1 MVKYGK
7 EFRKNQN
14 IEWVEKYFD
23 YKGKKKMIK
32 EYVQKRGILN
42 IDEGSFLKELE
53 KWSKEFEE
61 NISKD
66 VKKVYIFY
74 TNKERALY
82 KNINE
87 SLHVK
92 DYYEKLD
99 LFAFIN
105 EFKKLKETSELSLK
119 LSNFIYYNL
128 NAVLKILKKF
138 DKKVITQK
146 YKDQKIRYNYIQRK
160 IEEQNS
166 DILYLIKFK
175 MIDEVNVILENL
187 INDLMKLFK
196 SNKDILEEDNQEK
209 NDAENKLIEEV
220 PDIKDATKM
229 IKDSY
234 DSIKSNIQKIDK
246 ISANVQTIFIEWKD
260 FLKLSTDINS
270 KFLQINRESNVSN
283 IKETRVSDTTQ
294 SIAQVMGF
302 SKDSRQNIYIILT
315 HGFLYMFSFS
325 VIIPTSYL
333 YLYSFKK
340 EKNLIYWAILMLMA
354 PLGTLFN
361 YLYETFLFKKS
372 TKTPL
377 IVSCIG
383 LIVGNILY
391 AIAGQVDVKALMC
404 VGRFICGLFNLRTHN
419 KMYIINFLTQKDVS
433 FYLTMFH
440 TASILGLGIGFLINV
455 GLLFIK
461 LDNKFFNEYTIG
473 SIISIV
479 FSFVLLIVSI
489 VLFTE
494 AHSSKFSITSMQM
507 FGEGIMDDD
516 DNMNETDFAVRK
528 QTMAL
533 KDIDLQLGSF
543 NKENRFDDTNLV
555 SKSVSELAMREE
567 GQLNYL
573 LKDFIVY
580 LLIIFTTKFVNE
592 SIFINSFIIYVDE
605 NGNIKDTN
613 YLWIISLILGSSS
626 MLILLIEL
634 SLSRKYKFITERAL
648 IIILLIILLI
658 INILFII
665 FVTQTTVIYILVGLD
680 NIVASITEKY
690 VAHLFLY
697 IMPENYI
704 ICNIHGNVFI
714 NIFSM
719 ISRIICCILILLSD
733 LQSLYKYIICIPM
746 ISLCLISTLLY
757 AIYFKEIRIKAIN
770 RILKSNPTDEIK
782 IATEL

>member
-7 EFRKNQN
+7 EFRNNQN
-14 IEWVEKYFD
+14 LEWSEKYFD

-32 EYVQKRGILN
+32 EYVQKRKIVN
-42 IDEGSFLKELE
+42 IDKITEELE
-53 KWSKEFEE
+53 KWSEEFEQI
-61 NISKD
+61 ISKD

-74 TNKERALY
+74 SNKERALY

-99 LFAFIN
+99 LFAFVN
-105 EFKKLKETSELSLK
+105 EFKKLRETSELSLK
-119 LSNFIYYNL
+119 LSCFIYYNL
-128 NAVLKILKKF
+128 KAVLKILKKF
-138 DKKVITQK
+138 DKKVITPK
-146 YKDQKIRYNYIQRK
+146 YKDYKIRFNYIQTK

-187 INDLMKLFK
+187 INDLMKEFK
-196 SNKDILEEDNQEK
+196 SNKDILEEDNQEQ
-209 NDAENKLIEEV
+209 NDDENKLIEEV

-234 DSIKSNIQKIDK
+234 DSIKDNIQKIDK

-270 KFLQINRESNVSN
+270 KFIQINRESNVKDTM
-283 IKETRVSDTTQ
+283 ISDRTQ
-294 SIAQVMGF
+294 SIAQVMGV
-302 SKDSRQNIYIILT
+302 SKESKNNIYIVLA

-325 VIIPTSYL
+325 VIIPTSYPYFL
-333 YLYSFKK
+333 IFDD
-340 EKNLIYWAILMLMA
+340 EKNKLNYWAILMIMA

-372 TKTPL
+372 TKKPL
-377 IVSCIG
+377 IISCIG
-383 LIVGNILY
+383 LIIGNLLY
-391 AIAGQVDVKALMC
+391 AISLQVNVIELAC

-419 KMYIINFLTQKDVS
+419 KMYIINFLTKKDIS

-440 TASILGLGIGFLINV
+440 TASILGLGVGLLINV
-455 GLLFIK
+455 GLIFIK
-461 LDNKFFNEYTIG
+461 IDNKFFNALTIG

-479 FSFVLLIVSI
+479 FSLVLLIVSI

-494 AHSSKFSITSMQM
+494 AHSSEFSITSMQM
-507 FGEGIMDDD
+507 FGEGIMNDD
-516 DNMNETDFAVRK
+516 DNMNENVFAVRK

-533 KDIDLQLGSF
+533 KDIDSQLGNF

-567 GQLNYL
+567 GQLHYL

-580 LLIIFTTKFVNE
+580 FLIIFTTKFVNE
-592 SIFINSFIIYVDE
+592 SIIINSFILYVEDLNDE
-605 NGNIKDTN
+605 SDGN
-613 YLWIISLILGSSS
+613 YLWINSLILGGTSL
-626 MLILLIEL
+626 LILLVEL

-658 INILFII
+658 INILII
-665 FVTQTTVIYILVGLD
+665 ALIKINLAIYILAGLD
-680 NIVASITEKY
+680 NIVTSVTEKY

-704 ICNIHGNVFI
+704 VCKINGNVFI

-719 ISRIICCILILLSD
+719 ISRIICCILILFSEFKN
-733 LQSLYKYIICIPM
+733 SYKYVVCIPM
-746 ISLCLISTLLY
+746 ASLCFISTLLY
-757 AIYFKEIRIKAIN
+757 VIFFKEIRIKAIN
-770 RILKSNPTDEIK
+770 RILKSNPTDDIK

>member
-32 EYVQKRGILN
+32 EYLQKRESLN
-42 IDEGSFLKELE
+42 IDEVSFLNELE
-53 KWSKEFEE
+53 KWSKDFEE

-66 VKKVYIFY
+66 VKKAYIFY
-74 TNKERALY
+74 ANKERTLY

-87 SLHVK
+87 SLHAK

-99 LFAFIN
+99 LFAFVN

-138 DKKVITQK
+138 DKKIITQK
-146 YKDQKIRYNYIQRK
+146 YKDYKIRFNYIQTK

-187 INDLMKLFK
+187 INDLMKEFK

-220 PDIKDATKM
+220 PDIKDATKI

-234 DSIKSNIQKIDK
+234 DSIKDNIQKIDK

-270 KFLQINRESNVSN
+270 KFLQINRESSV
-283 IKETRVSDTTQ
+283 KESRVSERTQ

-302 SKDSRQNIYIILT
+302 SKVSKHNIYIILT

-333 YLYSFKK
+333 YLYNFNHK
-340 EKNLIYWAILMLMA
+340 KNLIYWAILMVMA

-361 YLYETFLFKKS
+361 YLYEAFLFKKS

-377 IVSCIG
+377 IFSCIG
-383 LIVGNILY
+383 LIVGNLLY
-391 AIAGQVDVKALMC
+391 SISGKANVKALTC

-419 KMYIINFLTQKDVS
+419 KMYIINFLTKKDVS

-440 TASILGLGIGFLINV
+440 TASILGLGFGFLINV
-455 GLLFIK
+455 GLLHIE
-461 LDNKFFNEYTIG
+461 LDNQFFNKYTIG
-473 SIISIV
+473 SIISIA
-479 FSFVLLIVSI
+479 FSFVLLIISI
-489 VLFTE
+489 ILFTE

-507 FGEGIMDDD
+507 FGEGIMGDD
-516 DNMNETDFAVRK
+516 DNINETDFAVRK

-533 KDIDLQLGSF
+533 KDIDTQLGSF
-543 NKENRFDDTNLV
+543 NRENRFDDTNLV

-567 GQLNYL
+567 GQLHYL

-592 SIFINSFIIYVDE
+592 SIIINSFIIYVDE
-605 NGNIKDTN
+605 SGKTNDTT
-613 YLWIISLILGSSS
+613 YLWIISLILGGSSL
-626 MLILLIEL
+626 LILLVEL

-648 IIILLIILLI
+648 IIILLVILLI
-658 INILFII
+658 INILLII
-665 FVTQTTVIYILVGLD
+665 FVTKSTAIYILVGLD
-680 NIVASITEKY
+680 NIVTSITEKY

-704 ICNIHGNVFI
+704 ICKINGNVFI

-733 LQSLYKYIICIPM
+733 LQSMYKYIICIPM
-746 ISLCLISTLLY
+746 ISLCFISTLLY
-757 AIYFKEIRIKAIN
+757 AIFFKEIRVKAIN

>member
-32 EYVQKRGILN
+32 EYLQKRESLN
-42 IDEGSFLKELE
+42 IDEASFLNELE
-53 KWSKEFEE
+53 KWSKDFEE

-66 VKKVYIFY
+66 VKKAYIFY

-99 LFAFIN
+99 LFAFVN

-138 DKKVITQK
+138 DKKIITQK
-146 YKDQKIRYNYIQRK
+146 YKDYKIRFNYIQTK

-187 INDLMKLFK
+187 INDLMKEFK

-220 PDIKDATKM
+220 PDIKDATKI

-234 DSIKSNIQKIDK
+234 DSIKDNIQKIDK

-270 KFLQINRESNVSN
+270 KFLQINRESSV
-283 IKETRVSDTTQ
+283 KESRVSERTQ

-302 SKDSRQNIYIILT
+302 SKVSKHNIYIILT

-333 YLYSFKK
+333 YLYNFNHK
-340 EKNLIYWAILMLMA
+340 KNLIYWAILMVMA

-361 YLYETFLFKKS
+361 YLYEAFLFKKS

-377 IVSCIG
+377 IFSCIG
-383 LIVGNILY
+383 LIVGNLLY
-391 AIAGQVDVKALMC
+391 AISGKANVKALTC

-419 KMYIINFLTQKDVS
+419 KMYIINFLTKKDVS

-440 TASILGLGIGFLINV
+440 TASILGLGFGFLINV
-455 GLLFIK
+455 GLLHIE
-461 LDNKFFNEYTIG
+461 LDNQFFNKYIIG
-473 SIISIV
+473 SIISIA
-479 FSFVLLIVSI
+479 FSFVLLIISI
-489 VLFTE
+489 ILFTE

-507 FGEGIMDDD
+507 FGEGIMGDD
-516 DNMNETDFAVRK
+516 DNINETDFAVRK

-533 KDIDLQLGSF
+533 KDIDTQLGSF
-543 NKENRFDDTNLV
+543 NRENRFDDTNLV

-567 GQLNYL
+567 GQLHYL

-592 SIFINSFIIYVDE
+592 SIIINSFIIYVDE
-605 NGNIKDTN
+605 SGKTNDTT
-613 YLWIISLILGSSS
+613 YLWIISLILGGSSL
-626 MLILLIEL
+626 LILLVEL

-648 IIILLIILLI
+648 IIILLVILLI
-658 INILFII
+658 INILLII
-665 FVTQTTVIYILVGLD
+665 FVTRSTAIYFLVGLD
-680 NIVASITEKY
+680 NIVTSITEKY

-704 ICNIHGNVFI
+704 ICKINGNVFI

-733 LQSLYKYIICIPM
+733 LQSMYKYIICIPM
-746 ISLCLISTLLY
+746 ISLCFISTLLY
-757 AIYFKEIRIKAIN
+757 AIFFKEIRVKAIN

>member
-32 EYVQKRGILN
+32 EYLQKRESLN
-42 IDEGSFLKELE
+42 IDEVSFLNELE
-53 KWSKEFEE
+53 KWSKDFEE

-66 VKKVYIFY
+66 VKKAYIFY

-99 LFAFIN
+99 LFAFVN

-138 DKKVITQK
+138 DKKIITQK
-146 YKDQKIRYNYIQRK
+146 YKDYKIRFNYIQTK

-187 INDLMKLFK
+187 INDLMKEFK

-220 PDIKDATKM
+220 PDIKDATKI

-234 DSIKSNIQKIDK
+234 DSIKDNIQKIDK

-270 KFLQINRESNVSN
+270 KFLQINRESSV
-283 IKETRVSDTTQ
+283 KESRVSERTQ

-302 SKDSRQNIYIILT
+302 SKVSKHNIYIILT

-333 YLYSFKK
+333 YLYNFNHK
-340 EKNLIYWAILMLMA
+340 KNLIYWAILMVMA

-361 YLYETFLFKKS
+361 YLYEAFLFKKS

-377 IVSCIG
+377 IFSCIG
-383 LIVGNILY
+383 LIVGNLLY
-391 AIAGQVDVKALMC
+391 AISGKANVKALTC

-419 KMYIINFLTQKDVS
+419 KMYIINFLTKKDVS

-440 TASILGLGIGFLINV
+440 TASILGLGFGFLINV
-455 GLLFIK
+455 GLLHIE
-461 LDNKFFNEYTIG
+461 LDNQFFNKYTIG
-473 SIISIV
+473 SIISIA
-479 FSFVLLIVSI
+479 FSFVLLIISI
-489 VLFTE
+489 ILFTE

-507 FGEGIMDDD
+507 FGEGIMGDD
-516 DNMNETDFAVRK
+516 DNINETDFAVRK

-533 KDIDLQLGSF
+533 KDIDTQLGSF
-543 NKENRFDDTNLV
+543 NRENRFDDTNLV

-567 GQLNYL
+567 GQLHYL

-592 SIFINSFIIYVDE
+592 SIIINSFIIYVDE
-605 NGNIKDTN
+605 SDKTSDTT
-613 YLWIISLILGSSS
+613 YLWIISLILGGSSL
-626 MLILLIEL
+626 LILLVEL

-648 IIILLIILLI
+648 IIILLVILLI
-658 INILFII
+658 INILLII
-665 FVTQTTVIYILVGLD
+665 FVTKSTAIYILVGLD
-680 NIVASITEKY
+680 NIVTSITEKY

-704 ICNIHGNVFI
+704 ICKINGNVFI

-733 LQSLYKYIICIPM
+733 LQSMYKYIICIPM
-746 ISLCLISTLLY
+746 ISLCFISTLLY
-757 AIYFKEIRIKAIN
+757 AIFFKEIRVKAIN

>member
-32 EYVQKRGILN
+32 EYLQKRESLN
-42 IDEGSFLKELE
+42 IDEVSFLNELE
-53 KWSKEFEE
+53 KWSKDFEE

-66 VKKVYIFY
+66 VKKAYIFY

-99 LFAFIN
+99 LFAFVN

-138 DKKVITQK
+138 DKKIITQK
-146 YKDQKIRYNYIQRK
+146 YKDYKIRFNYIQTK

-187 INDLMKLFK
+187 INDLMKEFK

-220 PDIKDATKM
+220 PDIKDATKI

-234 DSIKSNIQKIDK
+234 DSIKDNIQKIDK

-270 KFLQINRESNVSN
+270 KFLQINRESSV
-283 IKETRVSDTTQ
+283 KESRVSERTQ

-302 SKDSRQNIYIILT
+302 SKVSKHNIYIILT

-333 YLYSFKK
+333 YLYNFNHK
-340 EKNLIYWAILMLMA
+340 KNLIYWAILMVMA

-361 YLYETFLFKKS
+361 YLYEAFLFKKS

-377 IVSCIG
+377 IFSCIG
-383 LIVGNILY
+383 LIVGNLLY
-391 AIAGQVDVKALMC
+391 AISGKANVKALTC

-419 KMYIINFLTQKDVS
+419 KMYIINFLTKKDVS

-440 TASILGLGIGFLINV
+440 TASILGLGFGFLINV
-455 GLLFIK
+455 GLLHIE
-461 LDNKFFNEYTIG
+461 LDNQFFNKYTIG
-473 SIISIV
+473 SIISIA
-479 FSFVLLIVSI
+479 FSFVLLIISI
-489 VLFTE
+489 ILFTE

-507 FGEGIMDDD
+507 FGEGIMGDD
-516 DNMNETDFAVRK
+516 DNINETDFAVRK

-533 KDIDLQLGSF
+533 KDIDTQLGSF
-543 NKENRFDDTNLV
+543 NRENRFDDTNLV

-567 GQLNYL
+567 GQLHYL

-592 SIFINSFIIYVDE
+592 SIIINSFIIYVDE
-605 NGNIKDTN
+605 SGKTNDTT
-613 YLWIISLILGSSS
+613 YLWIISLILGGSSL
-626 MLILLIEL
+626 LILLVEL

-648 IIILLIILLI
+648 IIILLVILLI
-658 INILFII
+658 INILLII
-665 FVTQTTVIYILVGLD
+665 FVTRSTAIYILVGLD
-680 NIVASITEKY
+680 NIVTSITEKY

-704 ICNIHGNVFI
+704 ICKINGNVFI

-733 LQSLYKYIICIPM
+733 LQSMYKYIICIPM
-746 ISLCLISTLLY
+746 ISLCFISTLLY
-757 AIYFKEIRIKAIN
+757 AIFFKEIRVKAIN

>member
-32 EYVQKRGILN
+32 EYLQKRESLN
-42 IDEGSFLKELE
+42 IDEVSFLNELE
-53 KWSKEFEE
+53 KWSKDFEE

-66 VKKVYIFY
+66 VKKAYIFY

-82 KNINE
+82 KKINE

-99 LFAFIN
+99 LFAFVN

-138 DKKVITQK
+138 DKKIITQK
-146 YKDQKIRYNYIQRK
+146 YKDYKIRFNYIQTK

-187 INDLMKLFK
+187 INDLMKEFK

-220 PDIKDATKM
+220 PDIKDATKI

-234 DSIKSNIQKIDK
+234 DSIKDNIQKIDK

-270 KFLQINRESNVSN
+270 KFLQINRESSV
-283 IKETRVSDTTQ
+283 KESRVSERTQ

-302 SKDSRQNIYIILT
+302 SKVSKHNIYIILA

-333 YLYSFKK
+333 YLYNFNHK
-340 EKNLIYWAILMLMA
+340 KNLIYWAILMVMA

-361 YLYETFLFKKS
+361 YLYEAFLFKKS

-377 IVSCIG
+377 IFSCIG
-383 LIVGNILY
+383 LIVGNLLY
-391 AIAGQVDVKALMC
+391 AISGKANVKALTC

-419 KMYIINFLTQKDVS
+419 KMYIINFLTKKDVS

-440 TASILGLGIGFLINV
+440 TASILGLGFGFLINV
-455 GLLFIK
+455 GLLHIE
-461 LDNKFFNEYTIG
+461 LDNQFFNKYTIG
-473 SIISIV
+473 SIISIA
-479 FSFVLLIVSI
+479 FSFVLLIISI
-489 VLFTE
+489 ILFTE

-507 FGEGIMDDD
+507 FGEGIMGDD
-516 DNMNETDFAVRK
+516 DNINETDFAVRK

-533 KDIDLQLGSF
+533 KDIDTQLGSF
-543 NKENRFDDTNLV
+543 NRENRFDDTNLV

-567 GQLNYL
+567 GQLHYL

-592 SIFINSFIIYVDE
+592 SIIINSFIIYVDE
-605 NGNIKDTN
+605 SGKTNDTT
-613 YLWIISLILGSSS
+613 YLWIISLILGGSSL
-626 MLILLIEL
+626 LILLVEL

-648 IIILLIILLI
+648 IIILLVILLI
-658 INILFII
+658 INILLII
-665 FVTQTTVIYILVGLD
+665 FVTRSTAIYILVGLD
-680 NIVASITEKY
+680 NIVTSITEKY

-704 ICNIHGNVFI
+704 ICKINGNVFI

-733 LQSLYKYIICIPM
+733 LQSMYKYIICIPM
-746 ISLCLISTLLY
+746 ISLCFISTLLY
-757 AIYFKEIRIKAIN
+757 AIFFKEIRVKAIN

>member
-32 EYVQKRGILN
+32 EYLQKRESLN
-42 IDEGSFLKELE
+42 IDEASFLNELE
-53 KWSKEFEE
+53 KWSKDFEE

-99 LFAFIN
+99 LFAFVN

-138 DKKVITQK
+138 DKKIITQK
-146 YKDQKIRYNYIQRK
+146 YKDYKIRFNYIQTK

-187 INDLMKLFK
+187 INDLMKEFK

-220 PDIKDATKM
+220 PDIKDATKI

-234 DSIKSNIQKIDK
+234 DSIKDNIQKIDK

-270 KFLQINRESNVSN
+270 KFLQINRESSV
-283 IKETRVSDTTQ
+283 KESRVSERTQ

-302 SKDSRQNIYIILT
+302 SKVSKHNIYIILT

-333 YLYSFKK
+333 YLYNFNHKT
-340 EKNLIYWAILMLMA
+340 NLIYWAILMVMA

-361 YLYETFLFKKS
+361 YLYEAFLFKKS

-377 IVSCIG
+377 IFSCIG
-383 LIVGNILY
+383 LIVGNLLY
-391 AIAGQVDVKALMC
+391 SISGKTNVKALTC

-419 KMYIINFLTQKDVS
+419 KMYIINFLTKKDVS

-440 TASILGLGIGFLINV
+440 TASILGLGFGFLINV
-455 GLLFIK
+455 GLLHIE
-461 LDNKFFNEYTIG
+461 LDNQFFNKYTIG
-473 SIISIV
+473 SIISIA

-489 VLFTE
+489 ILFTE

-507 FGEGIMDDD
+507 FGEGIMGDD
-516 DNMNETDFAVRK
+516 DNINETDFAVRK

-533 KDIDLQLGSF
+533 KDIDTQLGSF
-543 NKENRFDDTNLV
+543 NRENRFDDTNLV

-567 GQLNYL
+567 GQLHYL

-592 SIFINSFIIYVDE
+592 SIIINSFIIYVDE
-605 NGNIKDTN
+605 SGKTNDTT
-613 YLWIISLILGSSS
+613 YLWIISLILGGSSL
-626 MLILLIEL
+626 LILLVEL

-648 IIILLIILLI
+648 IIILLVILLI
-658 INILFII
+658 INILLII
-665 FVTQTTVIYILVGLD
+665 FVTRSTAIYILVGLD
-680 NIVASITEKY
+680 NIITSITEKY

-704 ICNIHGNVFI
+704 ICKINGNVFI

-733 LQSLYKYIICIPM
+733 LQSMYKYIICIPM
-746 ISLCLISTLLY
+746 ISLCFISTLLY
-757 AIYFKEIRIKAIN
+757 AIFFKEIRVKAIN

>member
-32 EYVQKRGILN
+32 EYLQKRESLN
-42 IDEGSFLKELE
+42 IDEVSFLNELE
-53 KWSKEFEE
+53 KWSKDFEE

-66 VKKVYIFY
+66 VKKAYIFY

-99 LFAFIN
+99 LFAFVN

-138 DKKVITQK
+138 DKKIITQK
-146 YKDQKIRYNYIQRK
+146 YKDYKIRFNYIQTK

-187 INDLMKLFK
+187 INDLMKEFK

-220 PDIKDATKM
+220 PDIKDATKI

-234 DSIKSNIQKIDK
+234 DSIKDNIQKIDK

-270 KFLQINRESNVSN
+270 KFLQINRESSV
-283 IKETRVSDTTQ
+283 KESRVSERTQ

-302 SKDSRQNIYIILT
+302 SKVSKHNIYIILA

-333 YLYSFKK
+333 YLYNFNHK
-340 EKNLIYWAILMLMA
+340 KNLIYWAILMVMA

-361 YLYETFLFKKS
+361 YLYEAFLFKKS

-377 IVSCIG
+377 IFSCIG
-383 LIVGNILY
+383 LIVGNLLY
-391 AIAGQVDVKALMC
+391 SISGKANVKALTC

-419 KMYIINFLTQKDVS
+419 KMYIINFLTKKDVS

-440 TASILGLGIGFLINV
+440 TASILGLGFGFLINV
-455 GLLFIK
+455 GLLHIE
-461 LDNKFFNEYTIG
+461 LDNQFFNKYTIG
-473 SIISIV
+473 SIISIA
-479 FSFVLLIVSI
+479 FSFVLLIISI
-489 VLFTE
+489 ILFTE

-507 FGEGIMDDD
+507 FGEGIMGDD
-516 DNMNETDFAVRK
+516 DNINETDFAVRK

-533 KDIDLQLGSF
+533 KDIDTQLGSF
-543 NKENRFDDTNLV
+543 NRENRFDDTNLV

-567 GQLNYL
+567 GQLHYL

-592 SIFINSFIIYVDE
+592 SIIINSFIIYVDE
-605 NGNIKDTN
+605 SGKTNDTT
-613 YLWIISLILGSSS
+613 YLWIISLILGGSSL
-626 MLILLIEL
+626 LILLVEL

-648 IIILLIILLI
+648 IIILLVILLI
-658 INILFII
+658 INILLII
-665 FVTQTTVIYILVGLD
+665 FVTKSTAIYILVGLD
-680 NIVASITEKY
+680 NIVTSITEKY

-704 ICNIHGNVFI
+704 ICKINGNVFI

-733 LQSLYKYIICIPM
+733 LQSMYKYIICIPM
-746 ISLCLISTLLY
+746 ISLCFISTLLY
-757 AIYFKEIRIKAIN
+757 AIFFKEIRVKAIN

>member
-32 EYVQKRGILN
+32 EYLQKRESLN
-42 IDEGSFLKELE
+42 IDEVSFLNELE
-53 KWSKEFEE
+53 KWSKDFEE

-66 VKKVYIFY
+66 VKKAYIFY

-82 KNINE
+82 KKINE

-99 LFAFIN
+99 LFAFVN

-138 DKKVITQK
+138 DKKIITQK
-146 YKDQKIRYNYIQRK
+146 YKDYKIRFNYIQTK

-187 INDLMKLFK
+187 INDLMKEFK

-220 PDIKDATKM
+220 PDIKDATKI

-234 DSIKSNIQKIDK
+234 DSIKDNIQKIDK

-270 KFLQINRESNVSN
+270 KFLQINRESSV
-283 IKETRVSDTTQ
+283 KESRVSERTQ

-302 SKDSRQNIYIILT
+302 SKVSKHNIYIILA

-333 YLYSFKK
+333 YLYNFNHK
-340 EKNLIYWAILMLMA
+340 KNLIYWAILMVMA

-361 YLYETFLFKKS
+361 YLYEAFLFKKS

-377 IVSCIG
+377 IFSCIG
-383 LIVGNILY
+383 LIVGNLLY
-391 AIAGQVDVKALMC
+391 SISGKANVKALTC

-419 KMYIINFLTQKDVS
+419 KMYIINFLTKKDVS

-440 TASILGLGIGFLINV
+440 TASILGLGFGFLINV
-455 GLLFIK
+455 GLLHIE
-461 LDNKFFNEYTIG
+461 LDNQFFNKYTIG
-473 SIISIV
+473 SIISIA
-479 FSFVLLIVSI
+479 FSFVLLIISI
-489 VLFTE
+489 ILFTE

-507 FGEGIMDDD
+507 FGEGIMGDD
-516 DNMNETDFAVRK
+516 DNINETDFAVRK

-533 KDIDLQLGSF
+533 KDIDTQLGSF
-543 NKENRFDDTNLV
+543 NRENRFDDTNLV

-567 GQLNYL
+567 GQLHYL

-592 SIFINSFIIYVDE
+592 SIIINSFIIYVDE
-605 NGNIKDTN
+605 SGKTNDTT
-613 YLWIISLILGSSS
+613 YLWIISLILGGSSL
-626 MLILLIEL
+626 LILLVEL

-648 IIILLIILLI
+648 IIILLVILLI
-658 INILFII
+658 INILLIV
-665 FVTQTTVIYILVGLD
+665 FVTKSTAIYILVGLD
-680 NIVASITEKY
+680 NIVTSITEKY

-704 ICNIHGNVFI
+704 ICKINGNVFI

-733 LQSLYKYIICIPM
+733 LQSMYKYIICIPM
-746 ISLCLISTLLY
+746 ISLCFISTLLY
-757 AIYFKEIRIKAIN
+757 AIFFKEIRVKAIN

>member
-32 EYVQKRGILN
+32 EYLQKRESLN
-42 IDEGSFLKELE
+42 IDEVSFLNELE
-53 KWSKEFEE
+53 KWSKDFEE

-66 VKKVYIFY
+66 VKKAYIFY

-87 SLHVK
+87 SLHAK

-99 LFAFIN
+99 LFAFVN

-138 DKKVITQK
+138 DKKIITQK
-146 YKDQKIRYNYIQRK
+146 YKDYKIRFNYIQTK

-187 INDLMKLFK
+187 INDLMKEFK

-220 PDIKDATKM
+220 PDIKDATKI

-234 DSIKSNIQKIDK
+234 DSIKDNIQKIDK

-270 KFLQINRESNVSN
+270 KFLQINRESSV
-283 IKETRVSDTTQ
+283 KESRVSERTQ

-302 SKDSRQNIYIILT
+302 SKVSKHNIYIILA

-333 YLYSFKK
+333 YLYNFNHK
-340 EKNLIYWAILMLMA
+340 KNLIYWAILMVMA

-361 YLYETFLFKKS
+361 YLYEAFLFKKS

-377 IVSCIG
+377 IFSCIG
-383 LIVGNILY
+383 LIVGNLLY
-391 AIAGQVDVKALMC
+391 SISGKANVKALTC

-419 KMYIINFLTQKDVS
+419 KMYIINFLTKKDVS

-440 TASILGLGIGFLINV
+440 TASILGLGFGFLINV
-455 GLLFIK
+455 GLLHIE
-461 LDNKFFNEYTIG
+461 LDNQFVNKYTIG
-473 SIISIV
+473 SIISIA
-479 FSFVLLIVSI
+479 FSFVLLIISI
-489 VLFTE
+489 ILFTE

-507 FGEGIMDDD
+507 FGEGIMGDD
-516 DNMNETDFAVRK
+516 DNINETDFAVRK

-533 KDIDLQLGSF
+533 KDIDTQLGSF
-543 NKENRFDDTNLV
+543 NRENRFDDTNLV

-567 GQLNYL
+567 GQLHYL

-592 SIFINSFIIYVDE
+592 SIIINSFIIYVDE
-605 NGNIKDTN
+605 SGKTNDTT
-613 YLWIISLILGSSS
+613 YLWIISLILGGSSL
-626 MLILLIEL
+626 LILLVEL

-648 IIILLIILLI
+648 IIILLVILLI
-658 INILFII
+658 INILLII
-665 FVTQTTVIYILVGLD
+665 FVTKSTAIYILVGLD
-680 NIVASITEKY
+680 NIVTSITEKY

-704 ICNIHGNVFI
+704 ICKINGNVFI

-733 LQSLYKYIICIPM
+733 LQSMYKYIICIPM
-746 ISLCLISTLLY
+746 ISLCFISTLLY
-757 AIYFKEIRIKAIN
+757 AIFFKEIRVKAIN

>member
-32 EYVQKRGILN
+32 EYLQKRESLN
-42 IDEGSFLKELE
+42 IDEVSFLNELE
-53 KWSKEFEE
+53 KWSKDFEE

-66 VKKVYIFY
+66 VKKAYIFY

-99 LFAFIN
+99 LFAFVN

-138 DKKVITQK
+138 DKKIITQK
-146 YKDQKIRYNYIQRK
+146 YKDYKIRFNYIQTK

-187 INDLMKLFK
+187 INDLMKEFK

-220 PDIKDATKM
+220 PDIKDATKI

-234 DSIKSNIQKIDK
+234 DSIKDNIQKIDK

-270 KFLQINRESNVSN
+270 KFLQINRESSV
-283 IKETRVSDTTQ
+283 KESRVSERTQ

-302 SKDSRQNIYIILT
+302 SKVSKHNIYIILA

-333 YLYSFKK
+333 YLYNFNHK
-340 EKNLIYWAILMLMA
+340 KNLIYWAILMVMA

-361 YLYETFLFKKS
+361 YLYEAFLFKKS

-377 IVSCIG
+377 IFSCIG
-383 LIVGNILY
+383 LIVGNLLY
-391 AIAGQVDVKALMC
+391 SISGKANVKALTC

-419 KMYIINFLTQKDVS
+419 KMYIINFLTKKDVS

-440 TASILGLGIGFLINV
+440 TASILGLGFGFLINV
-455 GLLFIK
+455 GLLHIE
-461 LDNKFFNEYTIG
+461 LDNQFFNKYTIG
-473 SIISIV
+473 SIISIA

-489 VLFTE
+489 ILFTE

-507 FGEGIMDDD
+507 FGEGIMGDD
-516 DNMNETDFAVRK
+516 DNINETDFAVRK

-533 KDIDLQLGSF
+533 KDIDTQLGSF
-543 NKENRFDDTNLV
+543 NRENRFDDTNLV

-567 GQLNYL
+567 GQLHYL

-592 SIFINSFIIYVDE
+592 SIIINSFIIYVDE
-605 NGNIKDTN
+605 SGKTNDTT
-613 YLWIISLILGSSS
+613 YLWIISLILGGSSL
-626 MLILLIEL
+626 LILLVEL

-648 IIILLIILLI
+648 IIILLVILLI
-658 INILFII
+658 INILLII
-665 FVTQTTVIYILVGLD
+665 FVTKSTAIYILVGLD
-680 NIVASITEKY
+680 NIVTSITEKY

-704 ICNIHGNVFI
+704 ICKINGNVFI

-733 LQSLYKYIICIPM
+733 LQSMYKYIICIPM
-746 ISLCLISTLLY
+746 ISLCFISTLLY
-757 AIYFKEIRIKAIN
+757 AIFFKEIRVKAIN

>member
-32 EYVQKRGILN
+32 EYLQKRESLN
-42 IDEGSFLKELE
+42 IDEASFLNELE
-53 KWSKEFEE
+53 KWSKDFEE

-66 VKKVYIFY
+66 VKKAYIFY
-74 TNKERALY
+74 ANKERTLY

-99 LFAFIN
+99 LFAFVN

-138 DKKVITQK
+138 DKKIITQK
-146 YKDQKIRYNYIQRK
+146 YKDYKIRFNYIQTK

-187 INDLMKLFK
+187 INDLMKEFK

-220 PDIKDATKM
+220 PDIKDATKI

-234 DSIKSNIQKIDK
+234 DSIKDNIQKIDK

-270 KFLQINRESNVSN
+270 KFLQINRESSV
-283 IKETRVSDTTQ
+283 KESRVSERTQ

-302 SKDSRQNIYIILT
+302 SKVSKHNIYIILT

-333 YLYSFKK
+333 YLYNFNHK
-340 EKNLIYWAILMLMA
+340 KNLIYWAILMVMA

-361 YLYETFLFKKS
+361 YLYEAFLFKKS

-377 IVSCIG
+377 IFSCIG
-383 LIVGNILY
+383 LIVGNLLY
-391 AIAGQVDVKALMC
+391 AISGKANVKALTC

-419 KMYIINFLTQKDVS
+419 KMYIINFLTKKDVS

-440 TASILGLGIGFLINV
+440 TASILGLGFGFLINV
-455 GLLFIK
+455 GLLHIE
-461 LDNKFFNEYTIG
+461 LDNQFFNKYTIG
-473 SIISIV
+473 SIISIA

-489 VLFTE
+489 ILFTE

-507 FGEGIMDDD
+507 FGEGIMGDD
-516 DNMNETDFAVRK
+516 DNINETDFAVRK

-533 KDIDLQLGSF
+533 KDIDTQLGSF
-543 NKENRFDDTNLV
+543 NRENRFDDTNLV

-567 GQLNYL
+567 GQLHYL

-592 SIFINSFIIYVDE
+592 SIIINSFIIYVDE
-605 NGNIKDTN
+605 SGKTNDTT
-613 YLWIISLILGSSS
+613 YLWIISLILGGSSL
-626 MLILLIEL
+626 LILLVEL

-648 IIILLIILLI
+648 IIILLVILLI
-658 INILFII
+658 INILLII
-665 FVTQTTVIYILVGLD
+665 FVTRSTAIYILVGLD
-680 NIVASITEKY
+680 NIVTSITEKY

-704 ICNIHGNVFI
+704 ICKINGNVFI

-733 LQSLYKYIICIPM
+733 LQSMYKYIICIPM
-746 ISLCLISTLLY
+746 ISLCFISTLLY
-757 AIYFKEIRIKAIN
+757 AIFFKEIRVKAIN

>member
-32 EYVQKRGILN
+32 EYLQKRESLN
-42 IDEGSFLKELE
+42 IDEVSFLNELE
-53 KWSKEFEE
+53 KWSKDFEE

-66 VKKVYIFY
+66 VKKAYIFY

-99 LFAFIN
+99 LFAFVN

-138 DKKVITQK
+138 DKKIITQK
-146 YKDQKIRYNYIQRK
+146 YKDYKIRFNYIQTK

-187 INDLMKLFK
+187 INDLMKEFK

-220 PDIKDATKM
+220 PDIKDATKI

-234 DSIKSNIQKIDK
+234 DSIKDNIQKIDK

-270 KFLQINRESNVSN
+270 KFLQINRESSV
-283 IKETRVSDTTQ
+283 KESRVSERTQ

-302 SKDSRQNIYIILT
+302 SKVSKHNIYIILT

-333 YLYSFKK
+333 YLYNFNHK
-340 EKNLIYWAILMLMA
+340 KNLIYWAILMVMA

-361 YLYETFLFKKS
+361 YLYEAFLFKKS

-377 IVSCIG
+377 IFSCIG
-383 LIVGNILY
+383 LIVGNLLY
-391 AIAGQVDVKALMC
+391 SISGKANVKALTC

-419 KMYIINFLTQKDVS
+419 KMYIINFLTKKDVS

-440 TASILGLGIGFLINV
+440 TASILGLGFGFLINV
-455 GLLFIK
+455 GLLHIE
-461 LDNKFFNEYTIG
+461 LDNQFFNKYTIG
-473 SIISIV
+473 SIISIA
-479 FSFVLLIVSI
+479 FSFVLLIISI
-489 VLFTE
+489 ILFTE

-507 FGEGIMDDD
+507 FGEGIMGDD
-516 DNMNETDFAVRK
+516 DNINETDFAVRK

-533 KDIDLQLGSF
+533 KDIDTQLGSF
-543 NKENRFDDTNLV
+543 NRENRFDDTNLV

-567 GQLNYL
+567 GQLHYL

-592 SIFINSFIIYVDE
+592 SIIINSFIIYVDE
-605 NGNIKDTN
+605 SGKTNDTT
-613 YLWIISLILGSSS
+613 YLWIISLILGGSSL
-626 MLILLIEL
+626 LILLVEL

-648 IIILLIILLI
+648 IIILLVILLI
-658 INILFII
+658 INILLII
-665 FVTQTTVIYILVGLD
+665 FVTKSTAIYILVGLD
-680 NIVASITEKY
+680 NIVTSITEKY

-704 ICNIHGNVFI
+704 ICKINGNVFI

-733 LQSLYKYIICIPM
+733 LQSMYKYIICIPM
-746 ISLCLISTLLY
+746 ISLCFISTLLY
-757 AIYFKEIRIKAIN
+757 
-770 RILKSNPTDEIK
+770 S
-782 IATEL
+782 

>member
-32 EYVQKRGILN
+32 EYLQKRESLN
-42 IDEGSFLKELE
+42 IDEVSFLNELE
-53 KWSKEFEE
+53 KWSKDFEE

-66 VKKVYIFY
+66 VKKAYIFY

-99 LFAFIN
+99 LFAFVN

-138 DKKVITQK
+138 DKKIITQK
-146 YKDQKIRYNYIQRK
+146 YKDYKIRFNYIQTK

-187 INDLMKLFK
+187 INDLMKEFK

-220 PDIKDATKM
+220 PDIKDATKI

-234 DSIKSNIQKIDK
+234 DSIKDNIQKIDK

-270 KFLQINRESNVSN
+270 KFLQINRESSV
-283 IKETRVSDTTQ
+283 KESRVSERTQ

-302 SKDSRQNIYIILT
+302 SKVSKHNIYIILT

-333 YLYSFKK
+333 YLYNFNHK
-340 EKNLIYWAILMLMA
+340 KNLIYWAILMVMA

-361 YLYETFLFKKS
+361 YLYEAFLFKKS

-377 IVSCIG
+377 IFSCIG
-383 LIVGNILY
+383 LIVGNLLY
-391 AIAGQVDVKALMC
+391 AISGKANVKALTC

-419 KMYIINFLTQKDVS
+419 KMYIINFLTKKDVS

-440 TASILGLGIGFLINV
+440 TASILGLGFGFLINV
-455 GLLFIK
+455 GLLHIE
-461 LDNKFFNEYTIG
+461 LDNQFFNKYTIG
-473 SIISIV
+473 SIISIA
-479 FSFVLLIVSI
+479 FSFVLLIISI
-489 VLFTE
+489 ILFTE

-507 FGEGIMDDD
+507 FGEGIMGDD
-516 DNMNETDFAVRK
+516 DNINETDFAVRK

-533 KDIDLQLGSF
+533 KDIDTQLGSF
-543 NKENRFDDTNLV
+543 NRENRFDDTNLV

-567 GQLNYL
+567 GQLHYL

-592 SIFINSFIIYVDE
+592 SIIINSFIIYVDE
-605 NGNIKDTN
+605 SGKTNDTT
-613 YLWIISLILGSSS
+613 YLWIISLILGGSSL
-626 MLILLIEL
+626 LILLVEL

-648 IIILLIILLI
+648 IIILLVILLI
-658 INILFII
+658 INILLIV
-665 FVTQTTVIYILVGLD
+665 FVTKSTAIYILVGLD
-680 NIVASITEKY
+680 NIVTSITEKY

-704 ICNIHGNVFI
+704 ICKINGNVFI

-733 LQSLYKYIICIPM
+733 LQSMYKYIICIPM
-746 ISLCLISTLLY
+746 ISLCFISTLLY
-757 AIYFKEIRIKAIN
+757 AIFFKEIRVKAIN

>member
-32 EYVQKRGILN
+32 EYLQKRESLN
-42 IDEGSFLKELE
+42 IDEVSFLNELE
-53 KWSKEFEE
+53 KWSKDFEE

-66 VKKVYIFY
+66 VKKAYIFY

-99 LFAFIN
+99 LFAFVN

-138 DKKVITQK
+138 DKKIITQK
-146 YKDQKIRYNYIQRK
+146 YKDYKIRFNYIQTK

-187 INDLMKLFK
+187 INDLMKEFK

-220 PDIKDATKM
+220 PDIKDATKI

-234 DSIKSNIQKIDK
+234 DSIKDNIQKIDK

-270 KFLQINRESNVSN
+270 KFLQINRESSV
-283 IKETRVSDTTQ
+283 KESRVSERTQ

-302 SKDSRQNIYIILT
+302 SKVSKHNIYIILA

-333 YLYSFKK
+333 YLYNFNHK
-340 EKNLIYWAILMLMA
+340 KNLIYWAILMVMA

-361 YLYETFLFKKS
+361 YLYEAFLFKKS

-377 IVSCIG
+377 IFSCIG
-383 LIVGNILY
+383 LIVGNLLY
-391 AIAGQVDVKALMC
+391 SISGKANVKALTC

-419 KMYIINFLTQKDVS
+419 KMYIINFLTKKDVS

-440 TASILGLGIGFLINV
+440 TASILGLGFGFLINV
-455 GLLFIK
+455 GLLHIE
-461 LDNKFFNEYTIG
+461 LDNQFFNKYTIG
-473 SIISIV
+473 SIISIA
-479 FSFVLLIVSI
+479 FSFVLLIISI
-489 VLFTE
+489 ILFTE

-507 FGEGIMDDD
+507 FGEGIMGDD
-516 DNMNETDFAVRK
+516 DNINETDFAVRK

-533 KDIDLQLGSF
+533 KDIDTQLGSF
-543 NKENRFDDTNLV
+543 NRENRFDDTNLV

-567 GQLNYL
+567 GQLHYL

-592 SIFINSFIIYVDE
+592 SIIINSFIIYVDE
-605 NGNIKDTN
+605 SGKTNDTT
-613 YLWIISLILGSSS
+613 YLWIISLILGGSSL
-626 MLILLIEL
+626 LILLVEL

-648 IIILLIILLI
+648 IIILLVILLI
-658 INILFII
+658 INILLIV
-665 FVTQTTVIYILVGLD
+665 FVTKSTAIYILVGLD
-680 NIVASITEKY
+680 NIVTSITEKY

-704 ICNIHGNVFI
+704 ICKINGNVFI

-733 LQSLYKYIICIPM
+733 LQSMYKYIICIPM
-746 ISLCLISTLLY
+746 ISLCFISTLLY
-757 AIYFKEIRIKAIN
+757 AIFFKEIRVKAIN

>member
-32 EYVQKRGILN
+32 EYLQKRESLN
-42 IDEGSFLKELE
+42 IDEASFLNELE
-53 KWSKEFEE
+53 KWSKDFEE

-66 VKKVYIFY
+66 VKKAYIFY
-74 TNKERALY
+74 ANKERTLY

-99 LFAFIN
+99 LFAFVN

-138 DKKVITQK
+138 DKKIITQK
-146 YKDQKIRYNYIQRK
+146 YKDYKIRFNYIQTK

-187 INDLMKLFK
+187 INDLMKEFK

-220 PDIKDATKM
+220 PDIKDATKI

-234 DSIKSNIQKIDK
+234 DSIKDNIQKIDK

-270 KFLQINRESNVSN
+270 KFLQINRESSV
-283 IKETRVSDTTQ
+283 KESRVSERTQ

-302 SKDSRQNIYIILT
+302 SKVSKHNIYIILT

-333 YLYSFKK
+333 YLYNFNHK
-340 EKNLIYWAILMLMA
+340 KNLIYWAILMVMA

-361 YLYETFLFKKS
+361 YLYEAFLFKKS

-377 IVSCIG
+377 IFSCIG
-383 LIVGNILY
+383 LIVGNLLY
-391 AIAGQVDVKALMC
+391 AISGKANVKALTC

-419 KMYIINFLTQKDVS
+419 KMYIINFLTKKDVS

-440 TASILGLGIGFLINV
+440 TASILGLGFGFLINV
-455 GLLFIK
+455 GLLHIE
-461 LDNKFFNEYTIG
+461 LDNQFFNKYTIG
-473 SIISIV
+473 SIISIA
-479 FSFVLLIVSI
+479 FSFVLLIISI
-489 VLFTE
+489 ILFTE

-507 FGEGIMDDD
+507 FGEGIMGDD
-516 DNMNETDFAVRK
+516 DNINETDFAVRK

-533 KDIDLQLGSF
+533 KDIDTQLGSF
-543 NKENRFDDTNLV
+543 NRENRFDDTNLV

-567 GQLNYL
+567 GQLHYL

-592 SIFINSFIIYVDE
+592 SIIINSFIIYVDE
-605 NGNIKDTN
+605 SGKTNDTT
-613 YLWIISLILGSSS
+613 YLWIISLILGGSSL
-626 MLILLIEL
+626 LILLVEL

-648 IIILLIILLI
+648 IIILLVILLI
-658 INILFII
+658 INILLII
-665 FVTQTTVIYILVGLD
+665 FVTRSTAIYILVGLD
-680 NIVASITEKY
+680 NIVTSITEKY

-704 ICNIHGNVFI
+704 ICKINGNVFI

-733 LQSLYKYIICIPM
+733 LQSMYKYIICIPM
-746 ISLCLISTLLY
+746 ISLCFISTLLY
-757 AIYFKEIRIKAIN
+757 AIFFKEIRVKAIN

>member
-32 EYVQKRGILN
+32 EYLQKRESLN
-42 IDEGSFLKELE
+42 IDEASFLNELE
-53 KWSKEFEE
+53 KWSKDFEE

-66 VKKVYIFY
+66 VKKAYIFY

-99 LFAFIN
+99 LFAFVN

-138 DKKVITQK
+138 DKKIITQK
-146 YKDQKIRYNYIQRK
+146 YKDYKIRFNYIQTK

-187 INDLMKLFK
+187 INDLMKEFK

-220 PDIKDATKM
+220 PDIKDATKI

-234 DSIKSNIQKIDK
+234 DSIKDNIQKIDK

-270 KFLQINRESNVSN
+270 KFLQINRESSV
-283 IKETRVSDTTQ
+283 KESRVSERTQ

-302 SKDSRQNIYIILT
+302 SKVSKHNIYIILT

-333 YLYSFKK
+333 YLYNFNHK
-340 EKNLIYWAILMLMA
+340 KNLIYWAILMVMA

-361 YLYETFLFKKS
+361 YLYEAFLFKKS

-377 IVSCIG
+377 IFSCIG
-383 LIVGNILY
+383 LIVGNLLY
-391 AIAGQVDVKALMC
+391 AISGKANVKALTC

-419 KMYIINFLTQKDVS
+419 KMYIINFLTKKDVS

-440 TASILGLGIGFLINV
+440 TASILGLGFGFLINV
-455 GLLFIK
+455 GLLHIE
-461 LDNKFFNEYTIG
+461 LDNQFFNKYTIG
-473 SIISIV
+473 SIISIA

-489 VLFTE
+489 ILFTE

-507 FGEGIMDDD
+507 FGEGIMGDD
-516 DNMNETDFAVRK
+516 DNINETDFAVRK

-533 KDIDLQLGSF
+533 KDIDTQLGSF
-543 NKENRFDDTNLV
+543 NRENRFDDTNLV

-567 GQLNYL
+567 GQLHYL

-592 SIFINSFIIYVDE
+592 SIIINSFIIYVDE
-605 NGNIKDTN
+605 SGKTNDTT
-613 YLWIISLILGSSS
+613 YLWIISLILGGSSL
-626 MLILLIEL
+626 LILLVEL

-648 IIILLIILLI
+648 IIILLVILLI
-658 INILFII
+658 INILLII
-665 FVTQTTVIYILVGLD
+665 FVTKSTAIYILVGLD
-680 NIVASITEKY
+680 NIVTSITEKY

-704 ICNIHGNVFI
+704 ICKINGNVFI

-733 LQSLYKYIICIPM
+733 LQSMYKYIICIPM
-746 ISLCLISTLLY
+746 ISLCFISTLLY
-757 AIYFKEIRIKAIN
+757 AIFFKEIRVKAIN

>member
-32 EYVQKRGILN
+32 EYLQKRESLN
-42 IDEGSFLKELE
+42 IDEASFLNELE
-53 KWSKEFEE
+53 KWSKDFEE

-66 VKKVYIFY
+66 VKKAYIFY
-74 TNKERALY
+74 TNKERILY

-99 LFAFIN
+99 LFAFVN

-138 DKKVITQK
+138 DKKIITQK
-146 YKDQKIRYNYIQRK
+146 YKDYKIRFNYIQTK

-187 INDLMKLFK
+187 INDLMKEFK

-220 PDIKDATKM
+220 PDIKDATKI

-234 DSIKSNIQKIDK
+234 DSIKDNIQKIDK

-270 KFLQINRESNVSN
+270 KFLQINRESSV
-283 IKETRVSDTTQ
+283 KESRVSERTQ

-302 SKDSRQNIYIILT
+302 SKVSKHNIYIILA

-333 YLYSFKK
+333 YLYNFNHK
-340 EKNLIYWAILMLMA
+340 KNLIYWAILMVMA

-361 YLYETFLFKKS
+361 YLYEAFLFKKS

-377 IVSCIG
+377 IFSCIG
-383 LIVGNILY
+383 LIVGNLLY
-391 AIAGQVDVKALMC
+391 AISGKANVKALTC

-419 KMYIINFLTQKDVS
+419 KMYIINFLTKKDVS

-440 TASILGLGIGFLINV
+440 TASILGLGFGFLINV
-455 GLLFIK
+455 GLLHIE
-461 LDNKFFNEYTIG
+461 LDNQFFNKYTIG
-473 SIISIV
+473 SIISIA
-479 FSFVLLIVSI
+479 FSFVLLIISI
-489 VLFTE
+489 ILFTE

-507 FGEGIMDDD
+507 FGEGIMGDD
-516 DNMNETDFAVRK
+516 DNINETDFAVRK

-533 KDIDLQLGSF
+533 KDIDTQLGSF
-543 NKENRFDDTNLV
+543 NRENRFDDTNLV

-567 GQLNYL
+567 GQLHYL

-592 SIFINSFIIYVDE
+592 SIIINSFIIYVDE
-605 NGNIKDTN
+605 SGKTNDTT
-613 YLWIISLILGSSS
+613 YLWIISLILGGSSL
-626 MLILLIEL
+626 LILLVEL

-648 IIILLIILLI
+648 IIILLVILLI
-658 INILFII
+658 INILLIV
-665 FVTQTTVIYILVGLD
+665 FVTKSTAIYILVGLD
-680 NIVASITEKY
+680 NIVTSITEKY

-704 ICNIHGNVFI
+704 ICKINGNVFI

-733 LQSLYKYIICIPM
+733 LQSMYKYIICIPM
-746 ISLCLISTLLY
+746 ISLCFISTLLY
-757 AIYFKEIRIKAIN
+757 AIFFKEIRVKAIN

>member
-32 EYVQKRGILN
+32 EYLQKRESLN
-42 IDEGSFLKELE
+42 IDEVSFLNELE
-53 KWSKEFEE
+53 KWSKDFEE

-66 VKKVYIFY
+66 VKKAYIFY

-99 LFAFIN
+99 LFAFVN

-138 DKKVITQK
+138 DKKIITQK
-146 YKDQKIRYNYIQRK
+146 YKDYKIRFNYIQTK

-187 INDLMKLFK
+187 INDLMKEFK

-220 PDIKDATKM
+220 PDIKDATKI

-234 DSIKSNIQKIDK
+234 DSIKDNIQKIDK

-270 KFLQINRESNVSN
+270 KFLQINRESSV
-283 IKETRVSDTTQ
+283 KESRVSERTQ

-302 SKDSRQNIYIILT
+302 SKVSKHNIYIILT

-333 YLYSFKK
+333 YLYNFNHK
-340 EKNLIYWAILMLMA
+340 KNLIYWAILMVMA

-361 YLYETFLFKKS
+361 YLYEAFLFKKS

-377 IVSCIG
+377 IFSCIG
-383 LIVGNILY
+383 LIVGNLLY
-391 AIAGQVDVKALMC
+391 AISGKANVKALTC

-419 KMYIINFLTQKDVS
+419 KMYIINFLTKKDVS

-440 TASILGLGIGFLINV
+440 TASILGLGFGFLINV
-455 GLLFIK
+455 GLLHIE
-461 LDNKFFNEYTIG
+461 LDNQFFNKYTIG
-473 SIISIV
+473 SIISIA

-489 VLFTE
+489 ILFTE

-507 FGEGIMDDD
+507 FGEGIMGDD
-516 DNMNETDFAVRK
+516 DNINETDFAVRK

-533 KDIDLQLGSF
+533 KDIDTQLGSF
-543 NKENRFDDTNLV
+543 NRENRFDDTNLV

-567 GQLNYL
+567 GQLHYL

-592 SIFINSFIIYVDE
+592 SIIINSFIIYVDE
-605 NGNIKDTN
+605 SGKTNDTT
-613 YLWIISLILGSSS
+613 YLWIISLILGGSSL
-626 MLILLIEL
+626 LILLVEL

-648 IIILLIILLI
+648 IIILLVILLI
-658 INILFII
+658 INILLII
-665 FVTQTTVIYILVGLD
+665 FVTRSTAIYILVGLD
-680 NIVASITEKY
+680 NIITSITEKY

-704 ICNIHGNVFI
+704 ICKINGNVFI

-733 LQSLYKYIICIPM
+733 LQSMYKYIICIPM
-746 ISLCLISTLLY
+746 ISLCFISTLLY
-757 AIYFKEIRIKAIN
+757 AIFFKEIRVKAIN

>member
-32 EYVQKRGILN
+32 EYLQKRESLN
-42 IDEGSFLKELE
+42 IDEVSFLNELE
-53 KWSKEFEE
+53 KWSKDFEE

-66 VKKVYIFY
+66 VKKAYIFY
-74 TNKERALY
+74 TNKERTLY

-87 SLHVK
+87 SLHAK

-99 LFAFIN
+99 LFAFVN

-138 DKKVITQK
+138 DKKIITQK
-146 YKDQKIRYNYIQRK
+146 YKDYKIRFNYIQTK

-187 INDLMKLFK
+187 INDLMKEFK

-220 PDIKDATKM
+220 PDIKDATKI

-234 DSIKSNIQKIDK
+234 DSIKDNIQKIDK

-270 KFLQINRESNVSN
+270 KFLQINRESSV
-283 IKETRVSDTTQ
+283 KESRVSERTQ

-302 SKDSRQNIYIILT
+302 SKVSKHNIYIILA

-333 YLYSFKK
+333 YLYNFNHK
-340 EKNLIYWAILMLMA
+340 KNLIYWAILMVMA

-361 YLYETFLFKKS
+361 YLYEAFLFKKS

-377 IVSCIG
+377 IFSCIG
-383 LIVGNILY
+383 LIVGNLLY
-391 AIAGQVDVKALMC
+391 SISGKANVKALTC

-419 KMYIINFLTQKDVS
+419 KMYIINFLTKKDVS

-440 TASILGLGIGFLINV
+440 TASILGLGFGFLINV
-455 GLLFIK
+455 GLLHIE
-461 LDNKFFNEYTIG
+461 LDNQFFNKYTIG
-473 SIISIV
+473 SIISIA
-479 FSFVLLIVSI
+479 FSFVLLIISI
-489 VLFTE
+489 ILFTE

-507 FGEGIMDDD
+507 FGEGIMGDD
-516 DNMNETDFAVRK
+516 DNINETDFAVRK

-533 KDIDLQLGSF
+533 KDIDTQLGSF
-543 NKENRFDDTNLV
+543 NRENRFDDTNLV

-567 GQLNYL
+567 GQLHYL

-592 SIFINSFIIYVDE
+592 SIIINSFIIYVDE
-605 NGNIKDTN
+605 SGKTNDTT
-613 YLWIISLILGSSS
+613 YLWIISLILGGSSL
-626 MLILLIEL
+626 LILLVEL

-648 IIILLIILLI
+648 IIILLVILLI
-658 INILFII
+658 INILLIV
-665 FVTQTTVIYILVGLD
+665 FVTKSTAIYILVGLD
-680 NIVASITEKY
+680 NIVTSITEKY

-704 ICNIHGNVFI
+704 ICKINGNVFI

-733 LQSLYKYIICIPM
+733 LQSMYKYIICIPM
-746 ISLCLISTLLY
+746 ISLCFISTLLY
-757 AIYFKEIRIKAIN
+757 AIFFKEIRVKAIN

>member
-14 IEWVEKYFD
+14 IEWKEKYFD

-32 EYVQKRGILN
+32 EYVRKRESIN
-42 IDEGSFLKELE
+42 TEEVSFLNELE
-53 KWSKEFEE
+53 KWSREFEE
-61 NISKD
+61 TINKD

-74 TNKERALY
+74 SNKERALY
-82 KNINE
+82 KTINE

-99 LFAFIN
+99 LFSFIK
-105 EFKKLKETSELSLK
+105 EFKKLKETSEFSLNLSY
-119 LSNFIYYNL
+119 FIYYNL

-146 YKDQKIRYNYIQRK
+146 NKDYKIRLNYIQTK

-187 INDLMKLFK
+187 MNDLMKEFK
-196 SNKDILEEDNQEK
+196 SNKDLFEEEDNNEK
-209 NDAENKLIEEV
+209 EEVENKLIEEV
-220 PDIKDATKM
+220 PNIKDATKI

-234 DSIKSNIQKIDK
+234 DAIKSNIQKIDK
-246 ISANVQTIFIEWKD
+246 ISADVQTIFIPWKD
-260 FLKLSTDINS
+260 FLKISTDLNS
-270 KFLQINRESNVSN
+270 KFLQINRESIV
-283 IKETRVSDTTQ
+283 KENTRSERSQ
-294 SIAQVMGF
+294 SIAQVIGV
-302 SKDSRQNIYIILT
+302 SKDSKKNTYIVLA

-325 VIIPTSYL
+325 AIIPGSYVYIL
-333 YLYSFKK
+333 TFQKI
-340 EKNLIYWAILMLMA
+340 ENGLIYWAILMIMA
-354 PLGTLFN
+354 PLGNLIN
-361 YLYETFLFKKS
+361 YLYEAFLFKKS
-372 TKTPL
+372 TKKPL
-377 IVSCIG
+377 IISCIG
-383 LIVGNILY
+383 LIIGNILY
-391 AIAGQVDVKALMC
+391 SISKQANVMALIF
-404 VGRFICGLFNLRTHN
+404 VGRFLCGLFNLRTHN
-419 KMYIINFLTQKDVS
+419 KMYIINFLTKKDIS

-440 TASILGLGIGFLINV
+440 TASILGLGVGFLINV
-455 GLLFIK
+455 GLFFLES
-461 LDNKFFNEYTIG
+461 DHPFFNACTIG
-473 SIISIV
+473 SLMSII

-494 AHSSKFSITSMQM
+494 AHSNKFSITSMQM
-507 FGEGIMDDD
+507 FGEGIINDDE
-516 DNMNETDFAVRK
+516 NMNNDTDFTVRK
-528 QTMAL
+528 QTLAL
-533 KDIDLQLGSF
+533 KDIDTQLGSF

-567 GQLNYL
+567 GKLHYL

-580 LLIIFTTKFVNE
+580 LLIIFTTKFINE
-592 SIFINSFIIYVDE
+592 SIIINSFILYIDKE
-605 NGNIKDTN
+605 RNITID
-613 YLWIISLILGSSS
+613 YLWKTSLILGISSI
-626 MLILLIEL
+626 LILLAEL

-658 INILFII
+658 INILII
-665 FVTQTTVIYILVGLD
+665 VLINKDIAIYILVGLD
-680 NIVASITEKY
+680 NIITSITEKY

-704 ICNIHGNVFI
+704 ICKINGNVFI

-719 ISRIICCILILLSD
+719 ISRIICCSLIFLAQLNGA
-733 LQSLYKYIICIPM
+733 YKYIICIPM
-746 ISLCLISTLLY
+746 AALSFISVLLY
-757 AIYFKEIRIKAIN
+757 LIFFKEIRVKAIN
-770 RILKSNPTDEIK
+770 RILKSNPTDGIK

>member
-32 EYVQKRGILN
+32 EYLQKRESLN
-42 IDEGSFLKELE
+42 IDEASFLNELE
-53 KWSKEFEE
+53 KWSKDFEE

-66 VKKVYIFY
+66 VKKAYIFY

-99 LFAFIN
+99 LFAFVN

-138 DKKVITQK
+138 DKKIITQK
-146 YKDQKIRYNYIQRK
+146 YKDYKIRFNYIQTK

-187 INDLMKLFK
+187 INDLMKEFK

-220 PDIKDATKM
+220 PDIKDATKI

-234 DSIKSNIQKIDK
+234 DSIKDNIQKIDK

-270 KFLQINRESNVSN
+270 KFLQINRESSV
-283 IKETRVSDTTQ
+283 KESRVSERTQ

-302 SKDSRQNIYIILT
+302 SKVSKHNIYIILT

-333 YLYSFKK
+333 YLYNFNHK
-340 EKNLIYWAILMLMA
+340 KNLIYWAILMVMA

-361 YLYETFLFKKS
+361 YLYEAFLFKKS

-377 IVSCIG
+377 IFSCIG
-383 LIVGNILY
+383 LIVGNLLY
-391 AIAGQVDVKALMC
+391 SISGKANVKALTC

-419 KMYIINFLTQKDVS
+419 KMYIINFLTKKDVS

-440 TASILGLGIGFLINV
+440 TASILGLGFGFLINV
-455 GLLFIK
+455 GLLHIE
-461 LDNKFFNEYTIG
+461 LDNQFFNKYTIG
-473 SIISIV
+473 SIISIA
-479 FSFVLLIVSI
+479 FSFVLLIISI
-489 VLFTE
+489 ILFTE

-507 FGEGIMDDD
+507 FGEGIMGDD
-516 DNMNETDFAVRK
+516 DNINETDFAVRK

-533 KDIDLQLGSF
+533 KDIDTQLGSF
-543 NKENRFDDTNLV
+543 NRENRFDDTNLV

-567 GQLNYL
+567 GQLHYL

-592 SIFINSFIIYVDE
+592 SIIINSFIIYVDE
-605 NGNIKDTN
+605 SGKTNDTT
-613 YLWIISLILGSSS
+613 YLWIISLILGGSSL
-626 MLILLIEL
+626 LILLVEL

-648 IIILLIILLI
+648 IIILLVILLI
-658 INILFII
+658 INILLII
-665 FVTQTTVIYILVGLD
+665 FVTRSTAIYILVGLD
-680 NIVASITEKY
+680 NIVTSITEKY

-704 ICNIHGNVFI
+704 ICKINGNVFI

-733 LQSLYKYIICIPM
+733 LQSMYKYIICIPM
-746 ISLCLISTLLY
+746 ISLCFISTLLY
-757 AIYFKEIRIKAIN
+757 AIFFKEIRVKAIN

>member
-32 EYVQKRGILN
+32 EYLQKRESLN
-42 IDEGSFLKELE
+42 IDEVSFLNELE
-53 KWSKEFEE
+53 KWSKDFEE

-66 VKKVYIFY
+66 VKKAYIFY

-82 KNINE
+82 KKINE

-99 LFAFIN
+99 LFAFVN

-138 DKKVITQK
+138 DKKIITQK
-146 YKDQKIRYNYIQRK
+146 YKDYKIRFNYIQTK

-187 INDLMKLFK
+187 INDLMKEFK

-220 PDIKDATKM
+220 PDIKDATKI

-234 DSIKSNIQKIDK
+234 DSIKDNIQKIDK

-270 KFLQINRESNVSN
+270 KFLQINRESSV
-283 IKETRVSDTTQ
+283 KESRVSERTQ

-302 SKDSRQNIYIILT
+302 SKVSKHNIYIILA

-333 YLYSFKK
+333 YLYNFNHK
-340 EKNLIYWAILMLMA
+340 KNLIYWAILMVMA

-361 YLYETFLFKKS
+361 YLYEAFLFKKS

-377 IVSCIG
+377 IFSCIG
-383 LIVGNILY
+383 LIVGNLLY
-391 AIAGQVDVKALMC
+391 SISGKANVKALTC

-419 KMYIINFLTQKDVS
+419 KMYIINFLTKKDVS

-440 TASILGLGIGFLINV
+440 TASILGLGFGFLINV
-455 GLLFIK
+455 GLLHIE
-461 LDNKFFNEYTIG
+461 LDNQFFNKYTIG
-473 SIISIV
+473 SIISIA
-479 FSFVLLIVSI
+479 FSFVLLIISI
-489 VLFTE
+489 ILFTE

-507 FGEGIMDDD
+507 FGEGIMGDD
-516 DNMNETDFAVRK
+516 DNINETDFAVRK

-533 KDIDLQLGSF
+533 KDIDTQLGSF
-543 NKENRFDDTNLV
+543 NRENRFDDTNLV

-567 GQLNYL
+567 GQLHYL

-592 SIFINSFIIYVDE
+592 SIIINSFIIYVDE
-605 NGNIKDTN
+605 SGKTNDTT
-613 YLWIISLILGSSS
+613 YLWIISLILGGSSL
-626 MLILLIEL
+626 LILLVEL

-648 IIILLIILLI
+648 IIILLVILLI
-658 INILFII
+658 INILLII
-665 FVTQTTVIYILVGLD
+665 FVTRSTAIYILVGLD
-680 NIVASITEKY
+680 NIVTSITEKY

-704 ICNIHGNVFI
+704 ICKINGNVFI

-733 LQSLYKYIICIPM
+733 LQSMYKYIICIPM
-746 ISLCLISTLLY
+746 ISLCFISTLLY
-757 AIYFKEIRIKAIN
+757 AIFFKEIRVKAIN

>member
-32 EYVQKRGILN
+32 EYLQKRESLN
-42 IDEGSFLKELE
+42 IDEVSFLNELE
-53 KWSKEFEE
+53 KWSKDFEE

-66 VKKVYIFY
+66 VKKAYIFY

-87 SLHVK
+87 SLHAK

-99 LFAFIN
+99 LFAFVN

-138 DKKVITQK
+138 DKKIITQK
-146 YKDQKIRYNYIQRK
+146 YKDYKIRFNYIQTK

-187 INDLMKLFK
+187 INDLMKEFK

-220 PDIKDATKM
+220 PDIKDATKI

-234 DSIKSNIQKIDK
+234 DSIKDNIQKIDK

-270 KFLQINRESNVSN
+270 KFLQINRESSV
-283 IKETRVSDTTQ
+283 KESRVSERTQ

-302 SKDSRQNIYIILT
+302 SKVSKHNIYIILA

-333 YLYSFKK
+333 YLYNFNHK
-340 EKNLIYWAILMLMA
+340 KNLIYWAILMVMA

-361 YLYETFLFKKS
+361 YLYEAFLFKKS

-377 IVSCIG
+377 IFSCIG
-383 LIVGNILY
+383 LIVGNLLY
-391 AIAGQVDVKALMC
+391 SISGKANVKALTC

-419 KMYIINFLTQKDVS
+419 KMYIINFLTKKDVS

-440 TASILGLGIGFLINV
+440 TASILGLGFGFLINV
-455 GLLFIK
+455 GLLHIE
-461 LDNKFFNEYTIG
+461 LDNQFFNKYTIG
-473 SIISIV
+473 SIISIA
-479 FSFVLLIVSI
+479 FSFVLLIISI
-489 VLFTE
+489 ILFTE

-507 FGEGIMDDD
+507 FGEGIMGDD
-516 DNMNETDFAVRK
+516 DNINETDFAVRK

-533 KDIDLQLGSF
+533 KDIDTQLGSF
-543 NKENRFDDTNLV
+543 NRENRFDDTNLV

-567 GQLNYL
+567 GQLHYL

-592 SIFINSFIIYVDE
+592 SIIINSFIIYVDE
-605 NGNIKDTN
+605 SGKTNDTT
-613 YLWIISLILGSSS
+613 YLWIISLILGGSSL
-626 MLILLIEL
+626 LILLVEL

-648 IIILLIILLI
+648 IIILLVILLI
-658 INILFII
+658 INILLIV
-665 FVTQTTVIYILVGLD
+665 FVTKSTAIYILVGLD
-680 NIVASITEKY
+680 NIVTSITEKY

-704 ICNIHGNVFI
+704 ICKINGNVFI

-733 LQSLYKYIICIPM
+733 LQSMYKYIICIPM
-746 ISLCLISTLLY
+746 ISLCFISTLLY
-757 AIYFKEIRIKAIN
+757 AIFFKEIRVKAIN

>member
-32 EYVQKRGILN
+32 EYLQKRESLN
-42 IDEGSFLKELE
+42 IDEASFLNELE
-53 KWSKEFEE
+53 KWSKDFEE

-66 VKKVYIFY
+66 VKKAYIFY

-99 LFAFIN
+99 LFAFVN

-138 DKKVITQK
+138 DKKIITQK
-146 YKDQKIRYNYIQRK
+146 YKDYKIRFNYIQTK

-187 INDLMKLFK
+187 INDLMKEFK

-220 PDIKDATKM
+220 PDIKDATKI

-234 DSIKSNIQKIDK
+234 DSIKDNIQKIDK

-270 KFLQINRESNVSN
+270 KFLQINRESSV
-283 IKETRVSDTTQ
+283 KESRVSERTQ

-302 SKDSRQNIYIILT
+302 SKVSKHNIYIILT
-315 HGFLYMFSFS
+315 HGFLYLFSFS

-333 YLYSFKK
+333 YLYNFNHK
-340 EKNLIYWAILMLMA
+340 KNLIYWAILMVMA

-361 YLYETFLFKKS
+361 YLYEAFLFKKS

-377 IVSCIG
+377 IFSCIG
-383 LIVGNILY
+383 LIVGNLLY
-391 AIAGQVDVKALMC
+391 AISGKANVKALTC

-419 KMYIINFLTQKDVS
+419 KMYIINFLTKKDVS

-440 TASILGLGIGFLINV
+440 TASILGLGFGFLINV
-455 GLLFIK
+455 GLLHIE
-461 LDNKFFNEYTIG
+461 LDNQFFNKYTIG
-473 SIISIV
+473 SIISIA
-479 FSFVLLIVSI
+479 FSFVLLIISI
-489 VLFTE
+489 ILFTE

-507 FGEGIMDDD
+507 FGEGIMGDD
-516 DNMNETDFAVRK
+516 DNINETDFAVRK

-533 KDIDLQLGSF
+533 KDIDTQLGSF
-543 NKENRFDDTNLV
+543 NRENRFDDTNLV

-567 GQLNYL
+567 GQLHYL

-592 SIFINSFIIYVDE
+592 SIIINSFIIYVDE
-605 NGNIKDTN
+605 SGKTNDTT
-613 YLWIISLILGSSS
+613 YLWIISLILGGSSL
-626 MLILLIEL
+626 LILLVEL

-648 IIILLIILLI
+648 IIILLVILLI
-658 INILFII
+658 INILLII
-665 FVTQTTVIYILVGLD
+665 FVTRSTAIYFLVGLD
-680 NIVASITEKY
+680 NIVTSITEKY

-704 ICNIHGNVFI
+704 ICKINGNVFI

-733 LQSLYKYIICIPM
+733 LQSMYKYIICIPM
-746 ISLCLISTLLY
+746 ISLCFISTLLY
-757 AIYFKEIRIKAIN
+757 AIFFKEIRVKAIN

>member
-32 EYVQKRGILN
+32 EYLQKRESLN
-42 IDEGSFLKELE
+42 IDEASFLNELE
-53 KWSKEFEE
+53 KWSKDFEE

-66 VKKVYIFY
+66 VKKAYIFY
-74 TNKERALY
+74 ANKERTLY

-99 LFAFIN
+99 LFAFVN

-138 DKKVITQK
+138 DKKIITQK
-146 YKDQKIRYNYIQRK
+146 YKDYKIRFNYIQTK

-187 INDLMKLFK
+187 INDLMKEFK

-220 PDIKDATKM
+220 PDIKDATKI

-234 DSIKSNIQKIDK
+234 DSIKDNIQKIDK

-270 KFLQINRESNVSN
+270 KFLQINRESSV
-283 IKETRVSDTTQ
+283 KESRVSERTQ

-302 SKDSRQNIYIILT
+302 SKVSKHNIYIILT

-333 YLYSFKK
+333 YLYNFNHK
-340 EKNLIYWAILMLMA
+340 KNLIYWAILMVMA

-361 YLYETFLFKKS
+361 YLYEAFLFKKS

-377 IVSCIG
+377 IFSCIG
-383 LIVGNILY
+383 LIVGNLLY
-391 AIAGQVDVKALMC
+391 AISGKANVKALTC

-419 KMYIINFLTQKDVS
+419 KMYIINFLTKKDVS

-440 TASILGLGIGFLINV
+440 TASILGLGFGFLINV
-455 GLLFIK
+455 GLLHIE
-461 LDNKFFNEYTIG
+461 LDNQFFNKYTIG
-473 SIISIV
+473 SIISIA

-489 VLFTE
+489 ILFTE

-507 FGEGIMDDD
+507 FGEGIMGDD
-516 DNMNETDFAVRK
+516 DNINETDFAVRK

-533 KDIDLQLGSF
+533 KDIDTQLGSF
-543 NKENRFDDTNLV
+543 NRENRFDDTNLV

-567 GQLNYL
+567 GQLHYL

-592 SIFINSFIIYVDE
+592 SIIINSFIIYVDE
-605 NGNIKDTN
+605 SGKTNDTT
-613 YLWIISLILGSSS
+613 YLWIISLILGGSSL
-626 MLILLIEL
+626 LILLVEL

-648 IIILLIILLI
+648 IIILLVILLI
-658 INILFII
+658 INILLIV
-665 FVTQTTVIYILVGLD
+665 FVTKSTAIYILVGLD
-680 NIVASITEKY
+680 NIVTSITEKY

-704 ICNIHGNVFI
+704 ICKINGNVFI

-733 LQSLYKYIICIPM
+733 LQSMYKYIICIPM
-746 ISLCLISTLLY
+746 ISLCFISTLLY
-757 AIYFKEIRIKAIN
+757 AIFFKEIRVKAIN

>member
-32 EYVQKRGILN
+32 EYLQKRESLN
-42 IDEGSFLKELE
+42 IDEASFLNELE
-53 KWSKEFEE
+53 KWSKDFEE

-66 VKKVYIFY
+66 VKKAYIFY

-99 LFAFIN
+99 LFAFVN

-138 DKKVITQK
+138 DKKIITQK
-146 YKDQKIRYNYIQRK
+146 YKDYKIRFNYIQTK

-187 INDLMKLFK
+187 INDLMKEFK

-220 PDIKDATKM
+220 PDIKDATKI

-234 DSIKSNIQKIDK
+234 DSIKDNIQKIDK

-270 KFLQINRESNVSN
+270 KFLQINRESSV
-283 IKETRVSDTTQ
+283 KESRVSERTQ

-302 SKDSRQNIYIILT
+302 SKVSKHNIYIILT

-333 YLYSFKK
+333 YLYNFNHK
-340 EKNLIYWAILMLMA
+340 KNLIYWAILMVMA

-361 YLYETFLFKKS
+361 YLYEAFLFKKS

-377 IVSCIG
+377 IFSCIG
-383 LIVGNILY
+383 LIVGNLLY
-391 AIAGQVDVKALMC
+391 SISGKANVKALTC

-419 KMYIINFLTQKDVS
+419 KMYIINFLTKKDVS

-440 TASILGLGIGFLINV
+440 TASILGLGFGFLINV
-455 GLLFIK
+455 GLLHIE
-461 LDNKFFNEYTIG
+461 LDNQFFNKYTIG
-473 SIISIV
+473 SIISIA

-489 VLFTE
+489 ILFTE

-507 FGEGIMDDD
+507 FGEGIMGDD
-516 DNMNETDFAVRK
+516 DNINETDFAVRK

-533 KDIDLQLGSF
+533 KDIDTQLGSF
-543 NKENRFDDTNLV
+543 NRENRFDDTNLV

-567 GQLNYL
+567 GQLHYL

-592 SIFINSFIIYVDE
+592 SIIINSFIIYVDE
-605 NGNIKDTN
+605 SGKTNDTT
-613 YLWIISLILGSSS
+613 YLWIISLILGGSSL
-626 MLILLIEL
+626 LILLVEL

-648 IIILLIILLI
+648 IIILLVILLI
-658 INILFII
+658 INILLII
-665 FVTQTTVIYILVGLD
+665 FVTRSTAIYILVGLD
-680 NIVASITEKY
+680 NIITSITEKY

-704 ICNIHGNVFI
+704 ICKINGNVFI

-733 LQSLYKYIICIPM
+733 LQSMYKYIICIPM
-746 ISLCLISTLLY
+746 ISLCFISTLLY
-757 AIYFKEIRIKAIN
+757 AIFFKEIRVKAIN

>member
-32 EYVQKRGILN
+32 EYLQKRESLN
-42 IDEGSFLKELE
+42 IDEASFLNELE
-53 KWSKEFEE
+53 KWSKDFEE

-66 VKKVYIFY
+66 VKKAYIFY

-99 LFAFIN
+99 LFAFVN

-138 DKKVITQK
+138 DKKIITQK
-146 YKDQKIRYNYIQRK
+146 YKDYKIRFNYIQTK

-187 INDLMKLFK
+187 INDLMKEFK

-220 PDIKDATKM
+220 PDIKDATKI

-234 DSIKSNIQKIDK
+234 DSIKDNIQKIDK

-270 KFLQINRESNVSN
+270 KFLQINRESSV
-283 IKETRVSDTTQ
+283 KESRVSERTQ

-302 SKDSRQNIYIILT
+302 SKVSKHNIYIILA

-333 YLYSFKK
+333 YLYNFNHK
-340 EKNLIYWAILMLMA
+340 KNLIYWAILMVMA

-361 YLYETFLFKKS
+361 YLYEAFLFKKS

-377 IVSCIG
+377 IFSCIG
-383 LIVGNILY
+383 LIVGNLLY
-391 AIAGQVDVKALMC
+391 SISGKANVKALTC

-419 KMYIINFLTQKDVS
+419 KMYIINFLTKKDVS

-440 TASILGLGIGFLINV
+440 TASILGLGFGFLINV
-455 GLLFIK
+455 GLLHIE
-461 LDNKFFNEYTIG
+461 LDNQFFNKYTIG
-473 SIISIV
+473 SIISIA
-479 FSFVLLIVSI
+479 FSFVLLIISI
-489 VLFTE
+489 ILFTE

-507 FGEGIMDDD
+507 FGEGIMGDD
-516 DNMNETDFAVRK
+516 DNINETDFAVRK

-533 KDIDLQLGSF
+533 KDIDTQLGSF
-543 NKENRFDDTNLV
+543 NRENRFDDTNLV

-567 GQLNYL
+567 GQLHYL

-592 SIFINSFIIYVDE
+592 SIIINSFIIYVDE
-605 NGNIKDTN
+605 SGKTNDTT
-613 YLWIISLILGSSS
+613 YLWIISLILGGSSL
-626 MLILLIEL
+626 LILLVEL

-648 IIILLIILLI
+648 IIILLVILLI
-658 INILFII
+658 INILLII
-665 FVTQTTVIYILVGLD
+665 FVTRSTAIYILVGLD
-680 NIVASITEKY
+680 NIVTSITEKY

-704 ICNIHGNVFI
+704 ICKINGNVFI

-733 LQSLYKYIICIPM
+733 LQSMYKYIICIPM
-746 ISLCLISTLLY
+746 ISLCFISTLLY
-757 AIYFKEIRIKAIN
+757 AIFFKEIRVKAIN

>member
-32 EYVQKRGILN
+32 EYLQKRESLN
-42 IDEGSFLKELE
+42 IDEVSFLNELE
-53 KWSKEFEE
+53 KWSKDFEE

-66 VKKVYIFY
+66 VKKAYIFY

-99 LFAFIN
+99 LFAFVN

-138 DKKVITQK
+138 DKKIITQK
-146 YKDQKIRYNYIQRK
+146 YKDYKIRFNYIQTK

-187 INDLMKLFK
+187 INDLMKEFK

-220 PDIKDATKM
+220 PDIKDATKI

-234 DSIKSNIQKIDK
+234 DSIKDNIQKIDK

-270 KFLQINRESNVSN
+270 KFLQINRESSV
-283 IKETRVSDTTQ
+283 KESRVSERTQ

-302 SKDSRQNIYIILT
+302 SKVSKHNIYIILA

-333 YLYSFKK
+333 YLYNFNHK
-340 EKNLIYWAILMLMA
+340 KNLIYWAILMVMA

-361 YLYETFLFKKS
+361 YLYEAFLFKKS

-377 IVSCIG
+377 IFSCIG
-383 LIVGNILY
+383 LIVGNLLY
-391 AIAGQVDVKALMC
+391 AISGKANVKALTC

-419 KMYIINFLTQKDVS
+419 KMYIINFLTKKDVS

-440 TASILGLGIGFLINV
+440 TASILGLGFGFLINV
-455 GLLFIK
+455 GLLHIE
-461 LDNKFFNEYTIG
+461 LDNQFFNKYTIG
-473 SIISIV
+473 SIISIA
-479 FSFVLLIVSI
+479 FSFVLLIISI
-489 VLFTE
+489 ILFTE

-507 FGEGIMDDD
+507 FGEGIMGDD
-516 DNMNETDFAVRK
+516 DNINETDFAVRK

-533 KDIDLQLGSF
+533 KDIDTQLGSF
-543 NKENRFDDTNLV
+543 NRENRFDDTNLV

-567 GQLNYL
+567 GQLHYL

-592 SIFINSFIIYVDE
+592 SIIINSFIIYVDE
-605 NGNIKDTN
+605 SGKTNDTT
-613 YLWIISLILGSSS
+613 YLWIISLILGGSSL
-626 MLILLIEL
+626 LILLVEL

-648 IIILLIILLI
+648 IIILLVILLI
-658 INILFII
+658 INILLII
-665 FVTQTTVIYILVGLD
+665 FVTRSTAIYILVGLD
-680 NIVASITEKY
+680 NIVTSITEKY

-704 ICNIHGNVFI
+704 ICKINGNVFI

-733 LQSLYKYIICIPM
+733 LQSMYKYIICIPM
-746 ISLCLISTLLY
+746 ISLCFISTLLY
-757 AIYFKEIRIKAIN
+757 AIFFKEIRVKAIN

>member
-32 EYVQKRGILN
+32 EYLQKRESLN
-42 IDEGSFLKELE
+42 IDEVSFLNELE
-53 KWSKEFEE
+53 KWSKDFEE

-66 VKKVYIFY
+66 VKKAYIFY
-74 TNKERALY
+74 ANKERTLY

-99 LFAFIN
+99 LFAFVN

-138 DKKVITQK
+138 DKKIITQK
-146 YKDQKIRYNYIQRK
+146 YKDYKIRFNYIQTK

-187 INDLMKLFK
+187 INDLMKEFK

-220 PDIKDATKM
+220 PDIKDATKI

-234 DSIKSNIQKIDK
+234 DSIKDNIQKIDK

-270 KFLQINRESNVSN
+270 KFLQINRESSV
-283 IKETRVSDTTQ
+283 KESRVSERTQ

-302 SKDSRQNIYIILT
+302 SKVSKHNIYIILT

-333 YLYSFKK
+333 YLYNFNHK
-340 EKNLIYWAILMLMA
+340 KNLIYWAILMVMA

-361 YLYETFLFKKS
+361 YLYEAFLFKKS

-377 IVSCIG
+377 IFSCIG
-383 LIVGNILY
+383 LIVGNLLY
-391 AIAGQVDVKALMC
+391 SISGKANVKALTC

-419 KMYIINFLTQKDVS
+419 KMYIINFLTKKDVS

-440 TASILGLGIGFLINV
+440 TASILGLGFGFLINV
-455 GLLFIK
+455 GLLHIE
-461 LDNKFFNEYTIG
+461 LDNQFFNEYTIG
-473 SIISIV
+473 SIISIA
-479 FSFVLLIVSI
+479 FSFVLLIISI
-489 VLFTE
+489 ILFTE

-507 FGEGIMDDD
+507 FGEGIMGDD
-516 DNMNETDFAVRK
+516 DNINETDFAVRK

-533 KDIDLQLGSF
+533 KDIDTQLGSF
-543 NKENRFDDTNLV
+543 NRENRFDDTNLV

-567 GQLNYL
+567 GQLHYL

-592 SIFINSFIIYVDE
+592 SIIINSFIIYVDE
-605 NGNIKDTN
+605 SGKTNDTT
-613 YLWIISLILGSSS
+613 YLWIISLILGGSSL
-626 MLILLIEL
+626 LILLVEL

-648 IIILLIILLI
+648 IIILLVILLI
-658 INILFII
+658 INILLIV
-665 FVTQTTVIYILVGLD
+665 FVTKSTAIYILVGLD
-680 NIVASITEKY
+680 NIVTSITEKY

-704 ICNIHGNVFI
+704 ICKINGNVFI

-733 LQSLYKYIICIPM
+733 LQSMYKYIICIPM
-746 ISLCLISTLLY
+746 ISLCFISTLLY
-757 AIYFKEIRIKAIN
+757 AIFFKEIRVKAIN

>member
-32 EYVQKRGILN
+32 EYLQKRESLN
-42 IDEGSFLKELE
+42 IDEVSFLNELE
-53 KWSKEFEE
+53 KWSKDFEE

-66 VKKVYIFY
+66 VKKAYIFY
-74 TNKERALY
+74 ANKERTLY

-99 LFAFIN
+99 LFAFVN

-138 DKKVITQK
+138 DKKIITQK
-146 YKDQKIRYNYIQRK
+146 YKDYKIRFNYIQTK

-187 INDLMKLFK
+187 INDLMKEFK

-220 PDIKDATKM
+220 PDIKDATKI

-234 DSIKSNIQKIDK
+234 DSIKDNIQKIDK

-270 KFLQINRESNVSN
+270 KFLQINRESSV
-283 IKETRVSDTTQ
+283 KESRVSERTQ

-302 SKDSRQNIYIILT
+302 SKVSKHNIYIILT

-333 YLYSFKK
+333 YLYNFNHK
-340 EKNLIYWAILMLMA
+340 KNLIYWAILMVMA

-361 YLYETFLFKKS
+361 YLYEAFLFKKS

-377 IVSCIG
+377 IFSCIG
-383 LIVGNILY
+383 LIVGNLLY
-391 AIAGQVDVKALMC
+391 SISGKANVKALTC

-419 KMYIINFLTQKDVS
+419 KMYIINFLTKKDVS

-440 TASILGLGIGFLINV
+440 TASILGLGFGFLINV
-455 GLLFIK
+455 GLLHIE
-461 LDNKFFNEYTIG
+461 LDNQFFNKYTIG
-473 SIISIV
+473 SIISIA
-479 FSFVLLIVSI
+479 FSFVLLIISI
-489 VLFTE
+489 ILFTE

-507 FGEGIMDDD
+507 FGEGIMGDD
-516 DNMNETDFAVRK
+516 DNINETDFAVRK

-533 KDIDLQLGSF
+533 KDIDTQLGSF
-543 NKENRFDDTNLV
+543 NRENRFDDTNFV

-567 GQLNYL
+567 GQLHYL

-592 SIFINSFIIYVDE
+592 SIIINSFIIYVDE
-605 NGNIKDTN
+605 SGKTNDTT
-613 YLWIISLILGSSS
+613 YLWIISLILGGSSL
-626 MLILLIEL
+626 LILLVEL

-648 IIILLIILLI
+648 IIILLVILLI
-658 INILFII
+658 INILLII
-665 FVTQTTVIYILVGLD
+665 FVTRSTAIYILVGLD
-680 NIVASITEKY
+680 NIVTSITEKY

-704 ICNIHGNVFI
+704 ICKINGNVFI

-733 LQSLYKYIICIPM
+733 LQSMYKYIICIPM
-746 ISLCLISTLLY
+746 ISLCFISTLLY
-757 AIYFKEIRIKAIN
+757 AIFFKEIRVKAIN